1 MQKPPIKVA
10 FVITT
15 FEVAGAELAL
25 ERYLRQLLPTGE
37 FDVSVCSLEP
47 PPPAP
52 LLERMRELGVP
63 VHTVGMTK
71 TNVPWALLRLAAWL
85 RAKEPRIVCSMM
97 FHPNILCRIL
107 RLRLRFPVLLS
118 FERTMGQ
125 DGSWRTLLNRLTMPL
140 TDGIVAVSPRV
151 AESCRQRFGLSS
163 SKVTVIPNG
172 VDLGRFEALPPSS
185 IAKSE
190 LGLEAGHLVIT
201 CTANF
206 RPVKGHKYLLEAFA
220 VVHRQVPH
228 AKLLLVGDGPLRAS
242 FEADIR
248 RLELSEHVRLLGA
261 TEQVER
267 VLAASDLF
275 VLPSLT
281 EGMSNA
287 LLDAM
292 AAGLAVVATDAG
304 GNADVI
310 EDGVCGL
317 LVPPRDSNA
326 LAEAMLRLLND
337 AYLRDQLGTAARLKI
352 RQTYSIEAVAAAFG
366 NLLRSYYRRE

>member
-1 MQKPPIKVA
+1 
-10 FVITT
+10 
-15 FEVAGAELAL
+15 
-25 ERYLRQLLPTGE
+25 
-37 FDVSVCSLEP
+37 
-47 PPPAP
+47 
-52 LLERMRELGVP
+52 
-63 VHTVGMTK
+63 
-71 TNVPWALLRLAAWL
+71 
-85 RAKEPRIVCSMM
+85 
-97 FHPNILCRIL
+97 
-107 RLRLRFPVLLS
+107 
-118 FERTMGQ
+118 MGQ